1 MVIKKQIFYFLYK
14 TIDILFLF
22 VYNNLVKLFC
32 FTRAFMILE
41 KSVRLC
47 LLNDFYGNLLTKN
60 QQAVLDSYLNY
71 NMPLTEISAS
81 LNITRQGVLDTIKK
95 ATAKL
100 EDFEQ
105 KLGMLNKYLKQ
116 LEIVESAKN
125 INDKTL
131 KKLMDVWDSKGD

>member
-1 MVIKKQIFYFLYK
+1 M
-14 TIDILFLF
+14 
-22 VYNNLVKLFC
+22 
-32 FTRAFMILE
+32 
-41 KSVRLC
+41 
-47 LLNDFYGNLLTKN
+47 
-60 QQAVLDSYLNY
+60 DSYLNY

>member
-1 MVIKKQIFYFLYK
+1 
-14 TIDILFLF
+14 
-22 VYNNLVKLFC
+22 
-32 FTRAFMILE
+32 MILE

-116 LEIVESAKN
+116 MEIVKSAKN
-125 INDKTL
+125 TNARTL
-131 KKLMDVWDSKGD
+131 KKLLDVWDSKGD